1 MTLICENCHG
11 KMTLSEDKATAT
23 CDYCGTTRLISKQ
36 PNLCDLFGP
45 HFSSTSNSDQD
56 ENLYR
61 YSVNLYENIRNFNIY
76 KRVRVCRELV
86 SCFAELSAKN
96 YKKSEE
102 LLNKSKLALRLA
114 EHEVKKHTIR
124 YCKVIG
130 AVTICMIFSFILHF
144 FKEQKELST
153 TYQIAISYYEEG
165 NYLEAA
171 KLFSDLDY
179 YQDSVMY
186 GVDSLYLYGLELI
199 ENQSYADAYQIFS
212 SIKDYKNTAELATEC
227 EYFAGLACFE
237 EENYV
242 EAMRFLVIC
251 THESAPDLYLEA
263 LYFHTITLIEREELH
278 LAKFNFSSVTTE
290 RLLDLRENMYQKGQ
304 YFVEQGEIY
313 RAIPYFVYLSDYEDG
328 FAKMRALWNETVSLG
343 INNLVAVKTD
353 GTSYFSGISSYYDAE
368 NWFELMGV
376 ASGREHLL
384 GLRENGTLFVVAD
397 NNENHTNVGSW
408 QNFVQIAAGNHHTVG
423 LTGHGTVH
431 TLISG
436 NSNVGDTS
444 DWDDVIFLAAG
455 GNTTLGLQWSGHL
468 LTTHEATKSEVESW
482 NGVVQMATSGEFT
495 IAFDKEDNLLGA
507 GDNIYGQLDFQPIS
521 GIKKVVAGLNHS
533 AVLKLDGTVVAF
545 GDNQYGQCDVEH
557 WSDVAD
563 IVAGVYHTVAIH
575 HDGTLS
581 IAGNPNINFDGESF
595 VFDVSDWKNI
605 RVKDDLLS

>member
-1 MTLICENCHG
+1 MTLICENCNG
-11 KMTLSEDKATAT
+11 KMTLSEDKSTAT
-23 CDYCGTTRLISKQ
+23 CDYCGTTRLILKQ
-36 PNLCDLFGP
+36 PDLGDLFGST
-45 HFSSTSNSDQD
+45 FSSENNSNQD

-61 YSVNLYENIRNFNIY
+61 YSANLYEKAENYSVYR
-76 KRVRVCRELV
+76 RVRVYQELV
-86 SCFAELSAKN
+86 SCFTTLSEKN
-96 YKKSEE
+96 YQNSEE

-114 EHEVKKHTIR
+114 AIEAKKHSIR
-124 YCKVIG
+124 NCTVIG
-130 AVTICMIFSFILHF
+130 AVAIFIGFGFFLHHF
-144 FKEQKELST
+144 TEQKELST

-165 NYLEAA
+165 DYLEAA
-171 KLFSDLDY
+171 RLFSELDY

-199 ENQSYADAYQIFS
+199 ENQSYEDAYKIFS

-227 EYFAGLACFE
+227 EYLAGLACFE

-242 EAMRFLVIC
+242 EAMKFLVIC
-251 THESAPDLYLEA
+251 THESAHDLYLEA
-263 LYFHTITLIEREELH
+263 LYFHTITLIEREDLH
-278 LAKFNFSSVTTE
+278 LAQFNFSAVTRE

-304 YFVEQGEIY
+304 SFVERGEIY
-313 RAIPYFVYLSDYEDG
+313 RAIPYFVYLSDYENG
-328 FAKMRALWNETVSLG
+328 FAKMRALWNESVSLPN
-343 INNLVAVKTD
+343 NNLVAVKTD
-353 GTSYFSGISSYYDAE
+353 GTSYFSGISSYYDVE

-482 NGVVQMATSGEFT
+482 NGVVHMATSGEFT

-507 GDNIYGQLDFQPIS
+507 GDNTYGQLDFEPVS
-521 GIKKVVAGLNHS
+521 GIKKVVAGLGHS

-557 WSDVAD
+557 LSDVAD
-563 IVAGVYHTVAIH
+563 IVAGIYHTVAIH

-581 IAGNPNINFDGESF
+581 ITGNPNINFDGESF
-595 VFDVSDWKNI
+595 VFDVSDWKDI
-605 RVKDDLLS
+605 RVKDNLLK